1 MRYDA
6 ALEAMHAEGLTD
18 DDTVFDIGSGMGE
31 FGARLHTGREES
43 GGYYDPCVA
52 APLDYVPRL
61 RSITP
66 SRARYV
72 PVDAAIDGTDLDRW
86 TPPRDAEWFCALELL
101 EHLER
106 PYRLIQVM
114 QASAT
119 KGVVVSTPNPETT
132 DVLGMDATHLTPI
145 DRPLLERAGFVVS
158 ERSFYGAEADSLF
171 GVWLKEG
178 AHGA

>member
-6 ALEAMHAEGLTD
+6 ALEVMHDAGLSDTD
-18 DDTVFDIGSGMGE
+18 SVWDIGAGMGE
-31 FGARLHTGREES
+31 FGARLHTGADDGS
-43 GGYYDPCVA
+43 DMLPV
-52 APLDYVPRL
+52 VT
-61 RSITP
+61 IMP

-86 TPPRDAEWFCALELL
+86 TPPRDAEWFVALELL

-119 KGVVVSTPNPETT
+119 KGVVVSTPNPRTT
-132 DVLGMDATHLTPI
+132 RVLEMDSTHKTVITPE
-145 DRPLLERAGFVVS
+145 LLERAGFTVT

-171 GVWLKEG
+171 GVWLKP
-178 AHGA
+178 